1 MQDLLARCST
11 QAVDFFEEAANLAEE
26 KGYIVGPG
34 NTYKKG
40 KTTGEISRIYYA
52 VRVEKD
58 RGIVSFCAPNI
69 IEFYF
74 NRLCERKHTPLEQ
87 EKAICLYQY
96 LLREQKGFRFKLAEG
111 TRLRSEVARNLY
123 QHLQGQGFQP
133 DSNHRRGNVIL
144 LTELDD
150 KAPTDRIF
158 KIYKEVLERVDEYG
172 CLRTSL

>member
-58 RGIVSFCAPNI
+58 CGIVSFCEPNI

-74 NRLCERKHTPLEQ
+74 NRLCERGHLEENQ
-87 EKAICLYQY
+87 AVDLYRY
-96 LLREQKGFRFKLAEG
+96 LQNEAKEFELRLAEG

-123 QHLQGQGFQP
+123 QHLQGQGFEP
-133 DSNHRRGNVIL
+133 DNNHRRGNVIL

-150 KAPTDRIF
+150 NAPMDRIC
-158 KIYKEVLERVDEYG
+158 KIYKEVLKRVAEHG
-172 CLRTSL
+172 CLRTSH